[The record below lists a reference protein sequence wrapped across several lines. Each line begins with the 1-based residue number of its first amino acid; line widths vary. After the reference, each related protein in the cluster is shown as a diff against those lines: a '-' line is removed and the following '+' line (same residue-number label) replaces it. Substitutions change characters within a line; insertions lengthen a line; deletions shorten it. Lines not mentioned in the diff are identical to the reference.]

1 MANQL
6 YLIIGIII
14 SNTSWAFVC
23 NGWYK
28 QKMLAGIENGI
39 PFVWDTSLVYYV
51 AIIPAIIGI
60 VFIIQAYKNV
70 VEEHKPK
77 NKKKFTKKTT
87 KSLTTTPKVWYF
99 YATERERRSKKWNSQ
114 TTKLKL

>member
-1 MANQL
+1 MANQV

-14 SNTSWAFVC
+14 SNTSWALIC

-39 PFVWDTSLVYYV
+39 PFVWDASLVYYV

-60 VFIIQAYKNV
+60 IFIIKAYKNV
-70 VEEHKPK
+70 VAENRP
-77 NKKKFTKKTT
+77 KKTQ
-87 KSLTTTPKVWYF
+87 KGGK
-99 YATERERRSKKWNSQ
+99 RR
-114 TTKLKL
+114 